1 MEYYVSMVL
10 KVDPEAPFLSV
21 YGDHREEILDRIMNA
36 LFDVDEIEVSDI
48 TITEDN

>member
-21 YGDHREEILDRIMNA
+21 YGSHQEEILDRVLNA
-36 LFDVDEIEVSDI
+36 IHDIDDVEVVTASI
-48 TITEDN
+48 QEDD